1 MLFFAFGIWYD
12 IFIDKSPIS
21 TQRQGCTMYECPYPH
36 LFTPIV
42 LAGQP
47 FRNRIFA
54 SPTGLQYNHYG
65 NRPNNETICY
75 FERKAIG
82 GAASVCIGDAM
93 VDSEI
98 ALANGAHILLD
109 DPTSRA
115 HLSKLASTIQR
126 HGAVASMELSHGGS
140 SARIS
145 YAQGHRIYGPVEM
158 DSEGSFGQPIHAY
171 AMDEAIIERTIRKF
185 ADAAAYAKRC
195 GFGMV
200 TVHGG
205 HGWLLHQFMSPITN
219 TRTDEWGG
227 SFEKRMRFP
236 LAVIAAI
243 REAVGRAFP
252 IEIRLSGSE
261 IFPGGWD
268 VEYGVRIAQAL
279 DGKVDLLHI
288 SAGSHEVPEVFTVT
302 HPSMFLDDGVNVK
315 YAAEIK
321 RHVNTPVATVG
332 ALSDPAALEEIIAS
346 GKADVVELAR
356 GLICDPDLPRKAREG
371 RGEDVTKCMRCFT
384 CFSGLMAHGQMR
396 CALNPEI
403 GSEFEVK
410 FAVPPAERKTVL
422 VAGGGVGG
430 MQAALTAAERGH
442 RVILCEK
449 SDQLGGVLLCEEK
462 VPFKRHLGE
471 YLAQQAQRVQRAGVE
486 LRLGC
491 AVTPELACSIA
502 PDVIVA
508 ALGAH
513 AATPPI
519 PGIDGANVA
528 AAETVYRAPETA
540 GARLVILGGGLVGC
554 ELAIFMA
561 GLGLAV
567 TLLEMAPEL
576 NFGGNHLHGKAI
588 GLELQRLNVDVH
600 LRTKVTSISPAG
612 VTAVFEGAEQFFP
625 ADTVV
630 TALGM
635 VPRRDE
641 AAALAL
647 CAPEYYVLGDC
658 VVPATI
664 YQATNAAY
672 FAALDIGKK
681 I

>member
-1 MLFFAFGIWYD
+1 
-12 IFIDKSPIS
+12 
-21 TQRQGCTMYECPYPH
+21 MYECAYPH

-42 LAGQP
+42 LAGQL

-54 SPTGLQYNHYG
+54 SPTGMQYNHYG

-98 ALANGAHILLD
+98 SLANGAHILLD
-109 DPTSRA
+109 DQSNRA
-115 HLSKLASTIQR
+115 HLSKLASSIRR

-140 SARIS
+140 SSRVS
-145 YAQGHRIYGPVEM
+145 FRQGHKIYGPVEM
-158 DSEGSFGQPIHAY
+158 DSAGSFGEPIHAY
-171 AMDEAIIERTIRKF
+171 AMDDEIIARTIRKF
-185 ADAAAYAKRC
+185 AEAAAWAKRC
-195 GFGMV
+195 GYGMV
-200 TVHGG
+200 TIHGG
-205 HGWLLHQFMSPITN
+205 HGWLLHQFMSPLIN

-236 LAVIAAI
+236 LAVIAAV
-243 REAVGRAFP
+243 REAVGPAFP

-261 IFPGGWD
+261 VFPGGWD
-268 VEYGVRIAQAL
+268 TAYGVRVAEAL

-288 SAGSHEVPEVFTVT
+288 SAGNHEVAEVFTVT

-321 RHVNTPVATVG
+321 KHVKTPVATVG
-332 ALSDPAALEEIIAS
+332 ALSDPDFLEEIVAS

-384 CFSGLMAHGQMR
+384 CFSGLMTYGQIS

-403 GSEFEVK
+403 GSEFETK
-410 FAVPPAERKTVL
+410 FAAPPAEKKTVL

-430 MQAALTAAERGH
+430 MQAALTAAQRGH

-449 SDQLGGVLLCEEK
+449 TGRLGGVLLCEER
-462 VPFKRHLGE
+462 VPFKKHLGE
-471 YLAQQAQRVQRAGVE
+471 YLAQQARRVERAGVE
-486 LRLGC
+486 IRLNTP
-491 AVTPELACSIA
+491 VTPELARALA

-508 ALGAH
+508 ALGSRPAV
-513 AATPPI
+513 PPI

-528 AAETVYRAPETA
+528 LAEEIYRAPEKA
-540 GARLVILGGGLVGC
+540 GQRLVILGGGLVGC
-554 ELAIFMA
+554 ELAIFMS
-561 GLGLAV
+561 GLGREV
-567 TLLEMAPEL
+567 TLLEMAPAL
-576 NFGGNHLHGKAI
+576 NFGTNRLHGMSI
-588 GLELQRLNVDVH
+588 GQELERRKIDVRLN
-600 LRTKVTSISPAG
+600 TKAARIGPDG
-612 VTAVFEGAEQFFP
+612 VTGQGSGGEVFFP

-630 TALGM
+630 CALGM
-635 VPRRDE
+635 KPLRDE

-647 CAPEYYVLGDC
+647 CAPEFHILGDC
-658 VVPATI
+658 LTPDTI
-664 YQATNAAY
+664 WQATNAAY
-672 FAALDIGKK
+672 FAAMDIGKTT
-681 I
+681 

>member
-1 MLFFAFGIWYD
+1 
-12 IFIDKSPIS
+12 
-21 TQRQGCTMYECPYPH
+21 MYECQYPH

-42 LAGQP
+42 LAGQM

-54 SPTGLQYNHYG
+54 SPTGLQYNHYA

-75 FERKAIG
+75 YERKAIG

-109 DPTSRA
+109 DPGSRA

-140 SARIS
+140 SARVS
-145 YAQGHRIYGPVEM
+145 FNQGHKIYGPSELE
-158 DSEGSFGQPIHAY
+158 SEGSFGQPIHAY
-171 AMDEAIIERTIRKF
+171 EMDEEIIRRTIRKF
-185 ADAAAYAKRC
+185 AEAAAYAKRC

-219 TRTDEWGG
+219 RRTDAWGG

-243 REAVGRAFP
+243 REAVGPKFP

-261 IFPGGWD
+261 IFDGGWD
-268 VEYGVRIAQAL
+268 TAYGVRIAQAL

-302 HPSMFLDDGVNVK
+302 HPSMFLPDGVNVK

-321 RHVNTPVATVG
+321 KHVKTPVATVG
-332 ALSDPAALEEIIAS
+332 ALSDPDYLEQIIAF
-346 GKADVVELAR
+346 GEADVVELAR
-356 GLICDPDLPRKAREG
+356 GLICDPDLPDKARAN
-371 RGEDVTKCMRCFT
+371 RGDDVTKCMRCFT

-403 GSEFEVK
+403 GSEFETK
-410 FAVPPAERKTVL
+410 FATASAEKKTVL

-430 MQAALTAAERGH
+430 MQAALTAARRGH

-449 SDQLGGVLLCEEK
+449 ELTLGGVLRCEAK
-462 VPFKRHLGE
+462 VPFKRRVEE
-471 YLAQQAQRVQRAGVE
+471 YLDQQMARVMAAGVE
-486 LRLGC
+486 IRFC
-491 AVTPELACSIA
+491 TPVTPELVRRIA
-502 PDVIVA
+502 PDAIIA
-508 ALGAH
+508 AFGGH
-513 AATPPI
+513 AVVPPI
-519 PGIDGANVA
+519 PGIDGANVIG
-528 AAETVYRAPETA
+528 AEDLYRAPEKA
-540 GARLVILGGGLVGC
+540 GKKLVILGGGLVGC
-554 ELAIFMA
+554 ELAVFMA
-561 GLGLAV
+561 GLGRKV
-567 TLLEMAPEL
+567 TLLEMAPAL
-576 NFGGNHLHGKAI
+576 NFGENILHGKAV
-588 GLELQRLNVDVH
+588 GLELQRLGVDVR
-600 LRTKVTSISPAG
+600 LNTAAEEITPEGVRAG
-612 VTAVFEGAEQFFP
+612 GTFFP
-625 ADTVV
+625 ADTVAA
-630 TALGM
+630 ALGRA
-635 VPRRDE
+635 PNRDE

-647 CAPEYYVLGDC
+647 LAPEFFAVGDC

-664 YQATNAAY
+664 CEATTAAHY
-672 FAALDIGKK
+672 AALAVGRKL
-681 I
+681 

>member
-1 MLFFAFGIWYD
+1 
-12 IFIDKSPIS
+12 
-21 TQRQGCTMYECPYPH
+21 MYECQYPH

-42 LAGQP
+42 LAGQL

-54 SPTGLQYNHYG
+54 SPTGMQYNHYG

-109 DPTSRA
+109 DRTNRS
-115 HLSKLASTIQR
+115 HLSKLADSIRR

-145 YAQGHRIYGPVEM
+145 FAQGHKIYGPSEL

-171 AMDEAIIERTIRKF
+171 AMDEEIIERTIRKF
-185 ADAAAYAKRC
+185 AEAAAYAKRC
-195 GFGMV
+195 GFNMV
-200 TVHGG
+200 TIHGG

-219 TRTDEWGG
+219 QRTDEWGG

-236 LAVIAAI
+236 LAVIRAV
-243 REAVGRAFP
+243 REAVGPGFP

-261 IFPGGWD
+261 IFDGGWD
-268 VEYGVRIAQAL
+268 TAYGVRIAQAL
-279 DGKVDLLHI
+279 DGEVDLLHI

-315 YAAEIK
+315 YAAEIRK
-321 RHVNTPVATVG
+321 HVRTPVATVG
-332 ALSDPAALEEIIAS
+332 ALSDPEYLEEIVAS
-346 GKADVVELAR
+346 GQADVVEMAR
-356 GLICDPDLPRKAREG
+356 GLICDPDLPTKAREG
-371 RGEDVTKCMRCFT
+371 RGGEVVKCMRCFT
-384 CFSGLMAHGQMR
+384 CFSGLMTHGQIC

-403 GSEFEVK
+403 GSEFELK
-410 FAVPPAERKTVL
+410 FAQPAPERKTVL
-422 VAGGGVGG
+422 VVGGGVGG

-442 RVILCEK
+442 KVILCEK
-449 SDQLGGVLLCEEK
+449 GDRLGGILLCEEK
-462 VPFKRHLGE
+462 VPFKKHLGE
-471 YLAQQAQRVQRAGVE
+471 YLAQQAERIARSPVE
-486 LRLGC
+486 LRLNTE
-491 AVTPELACSIA
+491 VTPALAKELA

-508 ALGAH
+508 ALGARPVI
-513 AATPPI
+513 PPI

-528 AAETVYRAPETA
+528 AAEAVYVAPEKA
-540 GARLVILGGGLVGC
+540 GQKLVILGGGLVGC

-561 GLGLAV
+561 GLGREV
-567 TLLEMAPEL
+567 TLLEMAPAL
-576 NFGGNHLHGKAI
+576 NFGDNLLHGKSI
-588 GLELQRLNVDVH
+588 GLELKRLNVDVR
-600 LRTKVTSISPAG
+600 LNTRATEISAEG
-612 VTAVFEGAEQFFP
+612 VKARGPEGEAFFP
-625 ADTVV
+625 AETVIC
-630 TALGM
+630 ALGM
-635 VPRRDE
+635 KPMRDE

-647 CAPEYYVLGDC
+647 CAPEFHVIGDC

-664 YQATNAAY
+664 QQATNAAY

-681 I
+681 L